1 MAALG
6 VLGAGCSSSSDSTST
21 TTTSQRVAATTTSV
35 PRSVTSGVAE
45 PVVLSPSQTTAT
57 VKVGQ
62 VVTFDMGTP
71 NQGGS
76 YVAVSDN
83 PTVFRVDSEGKT
95 TNGVTTNAGGTAM
108 AAGTAKVSVSFRGS
122 VNGVGTPTTFTITVT
137 G

>member
-6 VLGAGCSSSSDSTST
+6 VLGAGCSSSSESTSA

-35 PRSVTSGVAE
+35 PRSVTSGVTE
-45 PVVLSPSQTTAT
+45 PVILTPSQTTAT

-62 VVTFDMGTP
+62 VVTFDMGNP
-71 NQGGS
+71 NQGS
-76 YVAVSDN
+76 YVAVSDD
-83 PTVFRVDSEGKT
+83 PSVFRVDSEGKT

-122 VNGVGTPTTFTITVT
+122 VNGVGTPTTYTITVT